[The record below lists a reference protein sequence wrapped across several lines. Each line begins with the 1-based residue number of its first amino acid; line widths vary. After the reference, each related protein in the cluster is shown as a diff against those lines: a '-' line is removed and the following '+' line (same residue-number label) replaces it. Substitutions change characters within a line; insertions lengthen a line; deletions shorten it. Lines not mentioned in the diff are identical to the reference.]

1 VPPNSD
7 PKAYMNTAVPVVSE
21 KYDEVVFTNPKAEF
35 HKLLLEGSRNKTLPY
50 SLSNQPPVMEYFRT
64 YGDEEEVQ
72 KMLAAKKFLEG
83 QLREVKDRLLKA
95 DTELDEVK
103 TSLALIKGGGAAG
116 GNAGEQK
123 GADGG
128 GTAAGGAKKS
138 KPVAK
143 KAKVAS

>member
-1 VPPNSD
+1 
-7 PKAYMNTAVPVVSE
+7 
-21 KYDEVVFTNPKAEF
+21 
-35 HKLLLEGSRNKTLPY
+35 
-50 SLSNQPPVMEYFRT
+50 
-64 YGDEEEVQ
+64 
-72 KMLAAKKFLEG
+72 
-83 QLREVKDRLLKA
+83 LLKA